1 MSIITLKDIID
12 EDFVN
17 YRVPSMTLMF
27 PRCSFKCGE
36 GICQNSELV
45 NMEDVQTTT
54 HRIYMRYLNN
64 PITKAIVIG
73 GLEPFDS
80 FDDMR
85 SFIGKLRWDYG
96 CFDPVVIYTGFYPDE
111 ISNYLMIL
119 SKFAGIIV
127 KFGRY
132 IPNSKS
138 RYDEILGINLAS
150 DNQFAKKIS

>member
-1 MSIITLKDIID
+1 MGYTFD
-12 EDFVN
+12 E
-17 YRVPSMTLMF
+17 
-27 PRCSFKCGE
+27 
-36 GICQNSELV
+36 
-45 NMEDVQTTT
+45 
-54 HRIYMRYLNN
+54 
-64 PITKAIVIG
+64 IG
-73 GLEPFDS
+73 GEPLSVRGGYSRLNGQKGNDVALYSSSSASWTHPNGEPFDS

-132 IPNSKS
+132 IPNQKEH
-138 RYDEILGINLAS
+138 YDELLGVSLA
-150 DNQFAKKIS
+150 NNEQYAVEL

>member
-1 MSIITLKDIID
+1 MFLITPYCGFKCCEEAGMNICQNMDIVKEPIVEID
-12 EDFVN
+12 ED
-17 YRVPSMTLMF
+17 
-27 PRCSFKCGE
+27 
-36 GICQNSELV
+36 EL
-45 NMEDVQTTT
+45 
-54 HRIYMRYLNN
+54 IKKYLDNT
-64 PITKAIVIG
+64 ITKAVVFG

-132 IPNSKS
+132 IPNQKEH
-138 RYDEILGINLAS
+138 YDELLGVMLA
-150 DNQFAKKIS
+150 NNEQYAVEL